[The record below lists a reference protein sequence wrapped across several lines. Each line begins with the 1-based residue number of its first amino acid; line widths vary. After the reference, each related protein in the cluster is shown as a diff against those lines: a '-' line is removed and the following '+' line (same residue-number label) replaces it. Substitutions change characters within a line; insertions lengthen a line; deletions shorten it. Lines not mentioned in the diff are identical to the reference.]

1 MDKSFLNEIVE
12 MRLLSERMDGKFS
25 PLEIEQR
32 RKELLCEMAFSRGE
46 FKDYLMSQTTT
57 IISHFALIKEA
68 SVTNTNT
75 ELIEHW
81 RNELKNYIMD
91 FQEMDTKPKSG
102 KRDMVSRA
110 LTERWVTDMELSTHP
125 EYVVRRF
132 ASKFKEEHI
141 LINDEM
147 ADFLANQFISEMPN
161 IIREMSYGTEES
173 TTGYVNG
180 L

>member
-1 MDKSFLNEIVE
+1 MNKDFLNEMVE
-12 MRLLSERMDGKFS
+12 MRLLSERMDNKYS
-25 PLEIEQR
+25 LSEIEQR

-68 SVTNTNT
+68 TITNTNA
-75 ELIEHW
+75 ELVGHW
-81 RNELKNYIMD
+81 RNELKNYIID

-102 KRDMVSRA
+102 KRNMVFRA
-110 LTERWVTDMELSTHP
+110 LTERWITDMELSTHP
-125 EYVVRRF
+125 EYVIRRF
-132 ASKFKEEHI
+132 ITKFKEEHI
-141 LINDEM
+141 VINDQM
-147 ADFLANQFISEMPN
+147 ADLLAKEFITEMPN

-173 TTGYVNG
+173 TTAYVNG

>member
-12 MRLLSERMDGKFS
+12 MRLLSERKDSHYSLLK
-25 PLEIEQR
+25 IEQR
-32 RKELLCEMAFSRGE
+32 RKELLCEMAFSRDE
-46 FKDYLMSQTTT
+46 FKHYLMRQTTT

-68 SVTNTNT
+68 SISDTAG
-75 ELIEHW
+75 HW
-81 RNELKNYIMD
+81 RNELKKDIMD
-91 FQEMDTKPKSG
+91 FQGMDMKPKSG
-102 KRDMVSRA
+102 MRDMVSRA
-110 LTERWVTDMELSTHP
+110 LTERWVNDMELSTHP

-132 ASKFKEEHI
+132 ASKFNEEHI

-147 ADFLANQFISEMPN
+147 ADSLANQFIAEMPD

-173 TTGYVNG
+173 TTAYVNG